1 MSVKSTLMLV
11 LSLATV
17 ALCASAPTEP
27 NHVAPE
33 PRFEMSDLNLRW
45 TVSTTIDGKSIL
57 YDDPGSLR
65 PAFAARIIV
74 PRDREI
80 ETGRAAQAMVMH
92 SPLSQ
97 KLSQA
102 QKDFLAQGF
111 GAWVDT
117 SPDNVPNHYSM
128 TLYAV
133 SEEDAKLMAWALIDH
148 FAINAQ
154 RSGIFE
160 QRNLDKYTQRLEEN
174 ERTLPE
180 KEKQFEEVQRQ
191 CQTVKDEIYPLN
203 DDREAAQLARELIQ
217 QMDKEAKTI
226 DIDLAGVRGRLKMID
241 QYLAKPL
248 SESLR
253 ERLEG
258 TRIEQMVDLAGLEA
272 RQQAIQQVRGQQQRF
287 FTLVRQRDDLDIS
300 IMQLKEDIRQ
310 DQERVNAAK
319 HRLEHPWGDMLPLA
333 VYQDKVILC
342 HVQAKDSQ
350 N

>member
-1 MSVKSTLMLV
+1 MCVKSTLLLV

-17 ALCASAPTEP
+17 AFCASAPTEP

-33 PRFEMSDLNLRW
+33 PKFEMSDLTPRW
-45 TVSTTIDGKSIL
+45 TVSATVDDKPVL
-57 YDDPGSLR
+57 YDDPGPIR
-65 PAFAARIIV
+65 PTFAAQIIL
-74 PRDREI
+74 PRNREVRN
-80 ETGRAAQAMVMH
+80 GKAAQAMVMH

-97 KLSQA
+97 EFSQA

-117 SPDNVPNHYSM
+117 SPDNVPNHYSI

-133 SEEDAKLMAWALIDH
+133 SEKDARLMAWALIDH

-154 RSGIFE
+154 RSRVFE
-160 QRNLDKYTQRLEEN
+160 QRDLDKYTQRLEEN
-174 ERTLPE
+174 ETALPA
-180 KEKQFEEVQRQ
+180 KEKQFEEVRRQ
-191 CQTVKDEIYPLN
+191 YQAVKDEIYPLN
-203 DDREAAQLARELIQ
+203 SDREAAQLAKELIQ

-226 DIDLAGVRGRLKMID
+226 DIDLAGVRGRLKIID
-241 QYLAKPL
+241 KYLAGTL
-248 SESLR
+248 SASLR

-258 TRIEQMVDLAGLEA
+258 TRIEQMVELGGLEA

-287 FTLVRQRDDLDIS
+287 FALVRQREDLSIS
-300 IMQLKEDIRQ
+300 ITGLKEDIGR
-310 DQERVNAAK
+310 DQERVNAVK

-333 VYQDKVILC
+333 VYQDKVILY
-342 HVQAKDSQ
+342 HVKAEDSQ